1 MRLIWNKRKAR
12 VYPHAGRFNCASI
25 INKNMDKKLFAAAAG
40 LILSFAFLPLAASA
54 ACSQVSG
61 KTYYTDRVSFF
72 KDSACRQEM
81 AASEMNSSAS
91 GVSAAAGYISTGNN
105 NCRYSLAKKQYTD
118 SVSFFTDYKCTV
130 EALND
135 EAVPAPAAATGQT
148 QAMVQTA
155 AAGAAAVQADQ
166 RIDALERKVNSLMSI
181 MAQILA
187 LLARK

>member
-1 MRLIWNKRKAR
+1 
-12 VYPHAGRFNCASI
+12 
-25 INKNMDKKLFAAAAG
+25 MDKKLFAAAAG

-135 EAVPAPAAATGQT
+135 EAVPAPAAAPAAATGQT
-148 QAMVQTA
+148 QATVQTA